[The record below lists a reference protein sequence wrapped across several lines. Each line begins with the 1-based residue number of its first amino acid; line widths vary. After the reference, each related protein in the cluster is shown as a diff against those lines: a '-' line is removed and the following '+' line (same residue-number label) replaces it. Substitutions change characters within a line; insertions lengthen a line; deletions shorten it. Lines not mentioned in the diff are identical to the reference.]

1 MDKIIKSCLV
11 SIVLLISFAGVTSTQ
26 VQEKSNADPRR
37 SVRPEDQVGSST
49 ETAPYHSP
57 KEPLN
62 CEMAGLYIDDAIMRS
77 KGLSDSSLIIIARLG
92 DGEHSQQLNRARLK
106 EVQTYLE
113 YHPDLSVVVAG
124 GDRAKGYGRLEFYVG
139 GRLLYTLP
147 IQKNARL
154 RLFNCIAV

>member
-1 MDKIIKSCLV
+1 MDRIIKIYLVGLVLLV
-11 SIVLLISFAGVTSTQ
+11 SFVGVVNTGA
-26 VQEKSNADPRR
+26 QEKSNSDPRR
-37 SVRPEDQVGSST
+37 TVRPEDQVGSAA

-57 KEPLN
+57 KEPMN
-62 CEMAGLYIDDAIMRS
+62 CEMAGLFIDDAIIRAKS
-77 KGLSDSSLIIIARLG
+77 ISDSSLIIIARLG
-92 DGEHSQQLNRARLK
+92 EGEHPRQLNRARLK

-113 YHPDLSVVVAG
+113 YHPDLSVVVAE